1 MEPFMTPTESN
12 ESSWKLS
19 LKNFMNEIDVK
30 TMDNINVGVTLTKLD
45 GVIVHEFNHTHTIH
59 QKSSRIFEY
68 GVWWTMTRLIDV
80 HDIQSKY

>member
-1 MEPFMTPTESN
+1 
-12 ESSWKLS
+12 
-19 LKNFMNEIDVK
+19 MNEIDVK

-68 GVWWTMTRLIDV
+68 GV
-80 HDIQSKY
+80 